1 MQLEQV
7 VPWGRSA
14 SEYRRMFDLTNADLA
29 GHILGCGD
37 GPASF
42 NAELTRE
49 GYQVTSIDPIYA
61 FSRAE
66 IRARVDAT
74 YESIIGQVKLRPERY
89 VWREFADPDAI
100 GATRLAVMENFLA
113 IMRRARQQDVI
124 LKGHCRRCP
133 LTVIALIWPSA
144 HICSFSTLT
153 TWMRPFTLRLYRR
166 MLRVA
171 GEVRIFPLLT
181 LECVT
186 SAHLAVVIE
195 WCTRRG
201 ITLKSAG
208 CLMSFR
214 LAATECSRKATELKS
229 FNKKGYLWKAIGL
242 DCGLNIGGAVCLKM
256 K

>member
-7 VPWGRSA
+7 VPWGRNA

-66 IRARVDAT
+66 IRDRVDAT

-100 GATRLAVMENFLA
+100 GAARLAVMENFLA
-113 IMRRARQQDVI
+113 DYEAGKAAGRMNLLICHLLDTAAVAERIWDRYLAPST
-124 LKGHCRRCP
+124 K
-133 LTVIALIWPSA
+133 AL
-144 HICSFSTLT
+144 LD
-153 TWMRPFTLRLYRR
+153 
-166 MLRVA
+166 
-171 GEVRIFPLLT
+171 E
-181 LECVT
+181 
-186 SAHLAVVIE
+186 LAE
-195 WCTRRG
+195 G
-201 ITLKSAG
+201 
-208 CLMSFR
+208 M
-214 LAATECSRKATELKS
+214 
-229 FNKKGYLWKAIGL
+229 
-242 DCGLNIGGAVCLKM
+242 
-256 K
+256 